1 MLHSRTVRKDQNN
14 KIQLLHCQAN
24 LSVFM
29 SFNSLI
35 FVSYFIELELVSL
48 FLLCCSRG
56 KDAEQLLTV
65 WRRGLTFDIALVVML
80 LQQTAVVGQLL
91 VFVRLRQE
99 VGPR

>member
-14 KIQLLHCQAN
+14 KSKLLHCHAN
-24 LSVFM
+24 LSVLT

-35 FVSYFIELELVSL
+35 FVSYFTELELVSL
-48 FLLCCSRG
+48 FLWRCSRG
-56 KDAEQLLTV
+56 KDAEQLLRV

-80 LQQTAVVGQLL
+80 LQQAAVVGQLL

>member
-1 MLHSRTVRKDQNN
+1 MLHSRKVRKDQNN
-14 KIQLLHCQAN
+14 KSKLLHCQAN

-35 FVSYFIELELVSL
+35 FVSYFMELELVSL
-48 FLLCCSRG
+48 FLWRCSRG
-56 KDAEQLLTV
+56 KDAQQLLRV
-65 WRRGLTFDIALVVML
+65 RRRGLTFDIALVVML